1 MERKSVNLGCGP
13 VFVDSAEWINLDF
26 SPASTAVVKA
36 NLLDRLPL
44 VDNSASVVY
53 SSHFLEHV
61 PRSAVPVFLRECFR
75 ILEPGGVVRL
85 VLPDLENMVQEYLRR
100 RNAGEHE
107 RADFVVLELIDQAV
121 RRESGG
127 QMATLYELL
136 RQNPRNGNSDMV
148 SYVRSRVGENL
159 VDLELPKKRRL
170 DLAQITR
177 SKVWGRLELYWTRSL
192 VRLLPSAFREQ
203 NVSFAQVGERHHWL
217 WDFHQLTA
225 ALEEVGF
232 IGVKRQSSDRS
243 HISGFAFDPLDIDSE
258 GMSRKGESSMY
269 IEAFKTTDPVRP

>member
-1 MERKSVNLGCGP
+1 
-13 VFVDSAEWINLDF
+13 
-26 SPASTAVVKA
+26 
-36 NLLDRLPL
+36 
-44 VDNSASVVY
+44 
-53 SSHFLEHV
+53 
-61 PRSAVPVFLRECFR
+61 
-75 ILEPGGVVRL
+75 
-85 VLPDLENMVQEYLRR
+85 MVQEYLRR
-100 RNAGEHE
+100 RNTEEHE

-127 QMATLYELL
+127 QMGALYELL
-136 RQNPRNGNSDMV
+136 RQNPQNGNSDMV
-148 SYVRSRVGENL
+148 NYVRSRVGENL
-159 VDLELPKKRRL
+159 VDLGLPKKRRIS
-170 DLAQITR
+170 LAQITR

-217 WDFHQLTA
+217 WDLHQLAA

-232 IGVKRQSSDRS
+232 IGVKRQFADQS

-269 IEAFKTTDPVRP
+269 IEAFKATDPVKP